1 MNHTVAMDGWMSSS
15 FSQNNGGECVEW
27 HPAHAAVHGIVPIRD
42 SKMPAGPVL
51 MVSQSAFTDFVRSAK
66 LG

>member
-27 HPAHAAVHGIVPIRD
+27 HPAHAAAHGIVPIRD
-42 SKMPAGPVL
+42 SKAPAGPVL
-51 MVSQSAFTDFVRSAK
+51 MVSRSAFTDFVRSTK